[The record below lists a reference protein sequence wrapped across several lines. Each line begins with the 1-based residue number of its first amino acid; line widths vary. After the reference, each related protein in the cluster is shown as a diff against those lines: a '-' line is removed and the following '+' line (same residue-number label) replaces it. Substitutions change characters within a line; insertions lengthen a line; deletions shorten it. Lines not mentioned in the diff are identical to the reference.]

1 MSVLILSEIGQ
12 TFGDFDVFSG
22 LSARLERDGK
32 AGLVGPNGVGKTT
45 LLRIIAGLE
54 EPKKGTLTVTSGIN
68 IGYLRQEAVEAFA
81 AKTNTLIEEML
92 SVFEPVKRMEARMRE
107 IEAMMT
113 DGSAGDAEF
122 EEYGNIQENFD
133 RLGGYDY
140 EHRIDRTLHG
150 LGFGKDDWNTPLI
163 HLSGGQKTRAL
174 LARLLLSSPDLLIL
188 DEPTNHLD
196 VEAIQW
202 LEGTLKM
209 WDGALLIVS
218 HDRYFLDKVVNNIW
232 ELTHA
237 GLETYKGNYSSYVQQ
252 RQHNL
257 ERLEKEWEQ
266 MIERF
271 TSELAFIEKQG
282 MADTNAAGRFKV
294 LARQVQA
301 VKDNGVVA
309 LRVIKQKG
317 WLQFT
322 EQYALKRVP
331 ETLRELRSVIR
342 SLEHPIKRQKQM
354 RIKLTAQERSGE
366 IVLRTSRLT
375 IGYPTNTLFVT
386 DRIELARGDVVALI
400 GGNGA
405 GKSTF
410 LKTLMSELQP
420 LQGQMTPGIN
430 VQMGYFAQAHDTL
443 NPDNTVLD
451 ELRRQHH
458 KELSEGDARHVL
470 AQYLFR
476 GDDVYKTV
484 NMLSGGERGRLSL
497 AILSTRGAN
506 FLLLDEP
513 TNHLDI
519 PAQEILQEV
528 LEDFTGTIL
537 LVSHDRYIVNRL
549 ATQIWHVRDGH
560 LHIFNGNYQDFLA
573 YETARLEAEKAKPKA
588 AKPKQQRNDT
598 ALKHLET
605 QINSLETSLNEMA
618 LILARASANGSSDDV
633 QRLSKEYAA
642 QKSQLESLEAEWES
656 AAAAE
661 PA

>member
-1 MSVLILSEIGQ
+1 MSILVLSDIGQ
-12 TFGDFDVFSG
+12 TFGDFDVFAG
-22 LSARLERDGK
+22 LSARLEQDSK
-32 AGLVGPNGVGKTT
+32 AGLVGPNGIGKTT
-45 LLRIIAGLE
+45 LLRIIAGLD
-54 EPKKGTLTVTSGIN
+54 EPKTGSITVANGTN
-68 IGYLRQEAVEAFA
+68 IGYLRQEAVEAFV

-92 SVFEPVKRMEARMRE
+92 TVFEPVKRMEARMRE
-107 IEAMMT
+107 IEGMMT

-122 EEYGNIQENFD
+122 DEYGTLQENFD
-133 RLGGYDY
+133 HLGGYDY

-150 LGFGKDDWNTPLI
+150 LGFTKADWQIPLV

-202 LEGTLKM
+202 LEGTLKV

-218 HDRYFLDKVVNNIW
+218 HDRYFLDKVVNTIW
-232 ELTHA
+232 ELTYA
-237 GLETYKGNYSSYVQQ
+237 GLETYKGNYSAYVHQ
-252 RQHNL
+252 RQHNM
-257 ERLEKEWEQ
+257 ERLAKEWDQ

-271 TSELAFIEKQG
+271 TQELAFIEKQG

-294 LARQVQA
+294 LSRQVQA
-301 VKDNGVVA
+301 VKDNGIAA

-322 EQYALKRVP
+322 EQYARKRVP
-331 ETLRELRSVIR
+331 ETLRELRSVIKN
-342 SLEHPIKRQKQM
+342 LEHPIKRQENM
-354 RIKLTAQERSGE
+354 RIRLTAEERSGE

-375 IGYPTNTLFVT
+375 VGYPGNALFTT

-400 GGNGA
+400 GGNGT

-410 LKTLMSELQP
+410 LKTLMMEIEP

-430 VQMGYFAQAHDTL
+430 VQLGYFAQAHDTL
-443 NPDNTVLD
+443 NPENTVVD

-458 KELSEGDARHVL
+458 KELSEADARHIL

-519 PAQEILQEV
+519 PAQEVLQHV
-528 LEDFTGTIL
+528 LEGFAGTIL
-537 LVSHDRYIVNRL
+537 LVSHDRYIINRL
-549 ATQIWHVRDGH
+549 ATQIWHLRDGH
-560 LHIFNGNYQDFLA
+560 LHIFNGGYQDFLA
-573 YETARLEAEKAKPKA
+573 AEAARLEAEKTAPKPVKS
-588 AKPKQQRNDT
+588 KQRPSNT
-598 ALKHLET
+598 ALKHLES
-605 QINSLETSLNEMA
+605 QISSLETSLNEMA
-618 LILARASANGSSDDV
+618 LILARASANGSNDDV

-642 QKSQLESLEAEWES
+642 QKSQLEALEAEWEMM
-656 AAAAE
+656 AE
-661 PA
+661 QTA